1 MKPTTRWRA
10 IAGWIR
16 AELASIIAEP
26 ERATDALPAE
36 LRFSQSV
43 TTWMR

>member
-1 MKPTTRWRA
+1 MKPSTRWRA
-10 IAGWIR
+10 IASWIR
-16 AELASIIAEP
+16 AELASILTEP
-26 ERATDALPAE
+26 DRATDALPAD